1 MAILER
7 ARVDLVLESARG
19 RNRQRGRDV
28 HTRRGFPAARSTDG
42 DRAAEFPLAFLERE
56 RRGEKVFR
64 LDADPFERAV
74 EHHPLA
80 GTQLREIGALRL
92 GCLRDDRVVAG
103 TFRTRT
109 RFGPLPSPP
118 PRPPSPAA
126 AASAWGVA
134 PQSAAGPASDAD

>member
-1 MAILER
+1 

-74 EHHPLA
+74 EHYALA
-80 GTQLREIGALRL
+80 GTQLREIGTLRL
-92 GCLRDDRVVAG
+92 GRLRDDRVVAVIVERIVLG
-103 TFRTRT
+103 
-109 RFGPLPSPP
+109 GPQSIRQPDQQD
-118 PRPPSPAA
+118 RAA
-126 AASAWGVA
+126 AA
-134 PQSAAGPASDAD
+134 QAG